1 MELQKLIQVLDAPK
15 IYGDTSVE
23 IKNIQSDSRQV
34 EAGSLFVAVCGTTV
48 DGHAIFQMR
57 LRRELWRLCVGKFPE
72 MWRRWVARLLLLRIQ
87 QRHWDFC
94 SHNGMTILRI
104 S

>member
-48 DGHAIFQMR
+48 DGHA
-57 LRRELWRLCVGKFPE
+57 
-72 MWRRWVARLLLLRIQ
+72 
-87 QRHWDFC
+87 
-94 SHNGMTILRI
+94 
-104 S
+104 

>member
-48 DGHAIFQMR
+48 DGHAYIPNA
-57 LRRELWRLCVGKFPE
+57 LEKGA
-72 MWRRWVARLLLLRIQ
+72 VAIVCEKVPGNVETLGCPVIAVKEFSRGIGTFALT
-87 QRHWDFC
+87 
-94 SHNGMTILRI
+94 MV
-104 S
+104 